1 MSEVP
6 ADYQGWWRNRVWLSL
21 HLGLV
26 LIAFAAY
33 FRVFIQKQALIS
45 LNPDWSHAYLV
56 PVIAGYYV
64 YVNRDRLASVRIQ
77 RGWLGL
83 PMLLVGMVGYFGF
96 TLTSLNNHTLQG
108 FCMILALSGVIL
120 FLLGGRFWRLVL
132 FPQAYLVLAVRMPEP
147 LLQMVTPTLQ
157 RWAAVGSYYLL
168 NIIGYPTEIQGV
180 TLTIV
185 DSGNVYPL
193 NIAEACSGMRM
204 VVGFLALGIAIAFLS
219 CRRSWQRITLI
230 VLAVPVAV
238 LVNIIRV
245 ATIGVM
251 TTFDE
256 SWARGDAHIFLG
268 LVWLFP
274 ALLLYLGLSWIVQ
287 HIVIYEDDRSPTASP
302 RSARRAVAADPTA
315 EAVTTPVQAS
325 RGPDTDDVIEIVSR
339 VGPTGSEPAGEV
351 SA

>member
-1 MSEVP
+1 MNEAQ
-6 ADYQGWWRNRVWLSL
+6 ADYQGWWRNRVWLSV

-26 LIAFAAY
+26 LVAFAVY
-33 FRVFIQKQALIS
+33 YWTFLQKQALIS

-64 YVNRDRLASVRIQ
+64 YLNRERLARLRVQ
-77 RGWLGL
+77 RCWWGV
-83 PMLLVGMVGYFGF
+83 PLLLIGMVGYFGF

-108 FCMILALSGVIL
+108 FCMILSLSGVIL
-120 FLLGGRFWRLVL
+120 FLLGRPMWMVLL
-132 FPQAYLVLAVRMPEP
+132 FPQAYMVLAVRMPEP
-147 LLQMVTPTLQ
+147 LLQLVTPKLQ
-157 RWAAVGSYYLL
+157 QWAAVGSYYLL
-168 NIIGYPTEIQGV
+168 NIIGYPTDLEGV
-180 TLTIV
+180 KLSII
-185 DSGNVYPL
+185 DGGDVYPL

-219 CRRSWQRITLI
+219 CPRWWQRVIL
-230 VLAVPVAV
+230 VLLAVPVAV

-256 SWARGDAHIFLG
+256 GWARGDAHIFLG

-274 ALLLYLGLSWIVQ
+274 ALLLYLGLAWVLQ
-287 HIVIYEDDRSPTASP
+287 HIVIYEDEGSQQREQKQQQQHS
-302 RSARRAVAADPTA
+302 
-315 EAVTTPVQAS
+315 EPVQAPVAEQGGLRLVPS
-325 RGPDTDDVIEIVSR
+325 DGEATTDSA
-339 VGPTGSEPAGEV
+339 SEV